1 MLLFVLCLGTRTAG
15 RAQSLAPTIQQ
26 TQNAI
31 KQIEKLGNVVDAA
44 VYDYIF
50 KDNNGVYNYDFY
62 FYSTDNYTI
71 RAIGD
76 DSRNTNMI
84 IRVLKSS
91 NGNWQTVKQSAGTGK
106 ASAEAEP
113 QAAAGLV

>member
-1 MLLFVLCLGTRTAG
+1 MRLVSKCMLLFVLCLGTRTAG

-106 ASAEAEP
+106 ASAELA
-113 QAAAGLV
+113 